1 MRELLKQLNV
11 QVLKMYSDKSMDG
24 EYFNCYKVCY
34 CVGDLTV
41 AQIAQLTQAGCVVT
55 EATYSDYGV
64 KLNNYDYYI
73 RYRRYSK

>member
-1 MRELLKQLNV
+1 MREVLKQLNV
-11 QVLKMYSDKSMDG
+11 QVLKMYSDKGKD
-24 EYFNCYKVCY
+24 CKRICY
-34 CVGDLTV
+34 CVGDLT
-41 AQIAQLTQAGCVVT
+41 AETIAQLTQAGCVVT